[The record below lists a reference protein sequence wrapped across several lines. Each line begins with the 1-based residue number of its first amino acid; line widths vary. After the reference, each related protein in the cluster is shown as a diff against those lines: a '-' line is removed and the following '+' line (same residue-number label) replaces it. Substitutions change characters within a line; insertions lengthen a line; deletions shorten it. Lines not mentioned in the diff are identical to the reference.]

1 MCNDTELISELSGAF
16 LSDSLRM
23 SSGSILLQ
31 QLRSRQSKS
40 STNNKS
46 SSDGKNEK
54 SDIITSSCDGTTV
67 APTNPSAAAI
77 SQRKISLPTAAK
89 KKQVIE
95 VCLGPDCAVA
105 GGGAA
110 LLEIEDL
117 VRPQQCNKDSHNDD
131 MKIIV
136 QPGGC
141 RDHCTEGPNV
151 RLISCNGGGGVD
163 ADFHK
168 VNNPE
173 ACRRVVNSLFP
184 TESTPAN
191 NELHAAG
198 QSTHATGATNR
209 NIHDDTSSSSD
220 NVVARLLL
228 RKEDAN
234 RWKAHRERAGKE
246 RRLQAI
252 SRSQGM

>member
-1 MCNDTELISELSGAF
+1 
-16 LSDSLRM
+16 M

-40 STNNKS
+40 SSNNKS

-54 SDIITSSCDGTTV
+54 SDITTSSRDGTAV
-67 APTNPSAAAI
+67 NPPVAAI
-77 SQRKISLPTAAK
+77 SQRKISLPTATK

-117 VRPQQCNKDSHNDD
+117 VRQQQCNNKESNNDD
-131 MKIIV
+131 TKIIV

-151 RLISCNGGGGVD
+151 RLISCNGGGVD

-173 ACRRVVNSLFP
+173 ACRRVVSSLFP
-184 TESTPAN
+184 RKATPEN
-191 NELHAAG
+191 SELHAAG
-198 QSTHATGATNR
+198 HSMPSTTANGNT
-209 NIHDDTSSSSD
+209 HDGGPSNTSSSD
-220 NVVARLLL
+220 NVVVARLLL
-228 RKEDAN
+228 GKEDAK
-234 RWKAHRERAGKE
+234 RWKAHRERAAKE

>member
-1 MCNDTELISELSGAF
+1 
-16 LSDSLRM
+16 M

-40 STNNKS
+40 SSNNKS

-54 SDIITSSCDGTTV
+54 SDITTSSCDGTAV
-67 APTNPSAAAI
+67 APTDPPVAAI
-77 SQRKISLPTAAK
+77 CQRKISAVIATK
-89 KKQVIE
+89 KKQLIE

-110 LLEIEDL
+110 LIEIEDL
-117 VRPQQCNKDSHNDD
+117 VRQQQCNNKASINDVS
-131 MKIIV
+131 KIIV

-151 RLISCNGGGGVD
+151 RLISCSSGGGVD

-173 ACRRVVNSLFP
+173 ACRRVVYSLCPRKATP
-184 TESTPAN
+184 TN

-198 QSTHATGATNR
+198 NSTHATATTKSNT
-209 NIHDDTSSSSD
+209 HDDTSSSSD

-228 RKEDAN
+228 RKEDAK
-234 RWKAHRERAGKE
+234 RWKAHRERAAKE

>member
-1 MCNDTELISELSGAF
+1 
-16 LSDSLRM
+16 M

-40 STNNKS
+40 SSNNKS

-54 SDIITSSCDGTTV
+54 SDITTSSRDGTAV
-67 APTNPSAAAI
+67 NPPVAAI
-77 SQRKISLPTAAK
+77 SQRKKSLPIATK

-117 VRPQQCNKDSHNDD
+117 VRPQQCDKDSHNDD
-131 MKIIV
+131 TKILV

-151 RLISCNGGGGVD
+151 RLVSCNGGGGVD

-184 TESTPAN
+184 TESTPAI
-191 NELHAAG
+191 NEIHAAG
-198 QSTHATGATNR
+198 HSMLSTTA
-209 NIHDDTSSSSD
+209 NINNDDGGPSNTSSSD
-220 NVVARLLL
+220 NGVVARLLL
-228 RKEDAN
+228 RKEDAK
-234 RWKAHRERAGKE
+234 RWKAHRERAAKE
-246 RRLQAI
+246 RRLKAI
-252 SRSQGM
+252 SRS

>member
-1 MCNDTELISELSGAF
+1 
-16 LSDSLRM
+16 
-23 SSGSILLQ
+23 
-31 QLRSRQSKS
+31 
-40 STNNKS
+40 
-46 SSDGKNEK
+46 
-54 SDIITSSCDGTTV
+54 
-67 APTNPSAAAI
+67 
-77 SQRKISLPTAAK
+77 
-89 KKQVIE
+89 
-95 VCLGPDCAVA
+95 VA

-117 VRPQQCNKDSHNDD
+117 VRRQQCNKEGNNDD
-131 MKIIV
+131 TKIIL
-136 QPGGC
+136 QLGGC

-163 ADFHK
+163 DDFHK

-184 TESTPAN
+184 TESTPTN

-198 QSTHATGATNR
+198 QSTNATDVTNR
-209 NIHDDTSSSSD
+209 NKHDDTSSSSD

-228 RKEDAN
+228 RKEDAK
-234 RWKAHRERAGKE
+234 RWKAHRERAAKE

-252 SRSQGM
+252 SRSQGT

>member
-1 MCNDTELISELSGAF
+1 
-16 LSDSLRM
+16 M

-31 QLRSRQSKS
+31 QLRSRRQSKS

-54 SDIITSSCDGTTV
+54 SDITTSSRDGTAV
-67 APTNPSAAAI
+67 NPPVSAI
-77 SQRKISLPTAAK
+77 SQRKISLPTATK

-151 RLISCNGGGGVD
+151 RLVSCNGDGGVD

-173 ACRRVVNSLFP
+173 ACRRVVNSLCP
-184 TESTPAN
+184 TESTPTN

-198 QSTHATGATNR
+198 QSTHVTAATNS
-209 NIHDDTSSSSD
+209 NEHDDSSSSSSD

-234 RWKAHRERAGKE
+234 RWKAHRERAAKE

-252 SRSQGM
+252 SRSQGT

>member
-1 MCNDTELISELSGAF
+1 
-16 LSDSLRM
+16 M

-40 STNNKS
+40 SSNNKS

-54 SDIITSSCDGTTV
+54 SGIITSSCDGTAV
-67 APTNPSAAAI
+67 NPPVAAI
-77 SQRKISLPTAAK
+77 SQRKISLPIATK

-131 MKIIV
+131 TKILV

-184 TESTPAN
+184 TESTPTN

-198 QSTHATGATNR
+198 HSMRSATAATNS
-209 NIHDDTSSSSD
+209 NEHDDSNETSSSSD
-220 NVVARLLL
+220 NVVVARLLL
-228 RKEDAN
+228 RKEDAK
-234 RWKAHRERAGKE
+234 RWKAHRERAAKE

-252 SRSQGM
+252 SRSQGT

>member
-1 MCNDTELISELSGAF
+1 
-16 LSDSLRM
+16 M

-40 STNNKS
+40 SSHNKS
-46 SSDGKNEK
+46 SSEK
-54 SDIITSSCDGTTV
+54 SDITTSSCDGTAV
-67 APTNPSAAAI
+67 APTNPSVAAI
-77 SQRKISLPTAAK
+77 SQRTISLPAATK
-89 KKQVIE
+89 KNQVIE

-117 VRPQQCNKDSHNDD
+117 VRQQQCPSKESNNDD
-131 MKIIV
+131 TKIIV

-151 RLISCNGGGGVD
+151 RILSCNGGGGVD
-163 ADFHK
+163 AGFHK

-173 ACRRVVNSLFP
+173 ACRRVVSSLFP
-184 TESTPAN
+184 TKSTPTN

-198 QSTHATGATNR
+198 HSTHATATTKSNK
-209 NIHDDTSSSSD
+209 HDDTSSSSSD
-220 NVVARLLL
+220 NAVARLLL
-228 RKEDAN
+228 RGKDAK
-234 RWKAHRERAGKE
+234 RWKAHRERAAKE

-252 SRSQGM
+252 SRSQALR